1 MYLNTKLEE
10 FNSDI
15 KIAFIGC
22 GKFITMFM
30 SQYNQLKKIKIDTI
44 IDLKIDQAKKI
55 V

>member
-30 SQYNQLKKIKIDTI
+30 SQYNQL
-44 IDLKIDQAKKI
+44 
-55 V
+55 